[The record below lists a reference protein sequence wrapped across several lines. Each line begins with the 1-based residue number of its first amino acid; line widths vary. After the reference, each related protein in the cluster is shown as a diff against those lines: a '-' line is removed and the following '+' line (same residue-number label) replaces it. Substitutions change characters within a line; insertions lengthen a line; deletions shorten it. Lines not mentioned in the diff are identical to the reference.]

1 MPVTPTQVAAETA
14 KRPSAPLQFSLAT
27 LLIVVTAVSVVFAA
41 AVSASVAGILVL
53 SAIAAC
59 VVRTRVAWREHRK
72 QGKPLLPRT
81 KAMLSLRS
89 LLITSFSAGVGTM
102 LAIGIWALACQAVAV
117 FQMRAGATPIA
128 GGLLG
133 GLLGLGLSIEILWL
147 TWPTRVQYW

>member
-1 MPVTPTQVAAETA
+1 MANQSTQREGDTV

-27 LLIVVTAVSVVFAA
+27 LLVVVTVISVVFAA
-41 AVSASVAGILVL
+41 AVSASLAGILVL
-53 SAIAAC
+53 SAIAAS

-72 QGKPLLPRT
+72 EGKLLLPRK
-81 KAMLSLRS
+81 KAMLVVRS

-102 LAIGIWALACQAVAV
+102 LAIGIWALACQAVVV
-117 FQMRAGATPIA
+117 FHMRPGATPVA

-133 GLLGLGLSIEILWL
+133 GLLGLGLCLELLWL